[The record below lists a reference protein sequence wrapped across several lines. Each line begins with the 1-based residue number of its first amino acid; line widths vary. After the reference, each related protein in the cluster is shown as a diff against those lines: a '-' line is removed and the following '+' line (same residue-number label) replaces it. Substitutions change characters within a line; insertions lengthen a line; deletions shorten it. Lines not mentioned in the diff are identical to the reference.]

1 MAGASVAFKRHV
13 YKGEAEQYAHCHA
26 DTEIA

>member
-1 MAGASVAFKRHV
+1 MAGTAIAFKRHV
-13 YKGEAEQYAHCHA
+13 YKGEAEQYAHRYA